1 MITRLFRSI
10 GLTPNESKVYMT
22 LLDLGSAQAGQITEK
37 SGIHRRNVY
46 DSIARLLEKGLVSY
60 VTVNNNKLFSPVA
73 PKRFFELIDE
83 RKFELDLLKKDF
95 SKAMP
100 ELELR
105 EKLQRRHDVR
115 FFKGIEGLKSVYE
128 NIINTSKSY
137 VGIGPGQQLE
147 KILSHYF
154 THFVERRQKMG
165 IKIKII
171 YSEESKGKIK
181 KTPLSEIRY
190 MPRECSS
197 RTALR
202 IYGDKVATLLLEKG
216 EPQAIVIKNQ
226 HIANGYRKYF
236 EFMWKNASK

>member
-1 MITRLFRSI
+1 MITRLFNSV
-10 GLTPNESKVYMT
+10 GMTQNESKVYMT

-46 DSIARLLEKGLVSY
+46 DAISRLMEKGLASF
-60 VTVNNNKLFSPVA
+60 VTVNNNKTFSPVH
-73 PKRFFELIDE
+73 PKRFFELIE
-83 RKFELDLLKKDF
+83 EKKLDLEILRNDF
-95 SKAMP
+95 SKVMP
-100 ELELR
+100 ELELK
-105 EKLQRRHDVR
+105 EKLQHRHDVR

-137 VGIGPGQQLE
+137 VGIGLGQHLE
-147 KILSHYF
+147 KIMSHYF

-171 YSEESKGKIK
+171 YSEDSRGKIK
-181 KTPLSEIRY
+181 KTPLSELRY
-190 MPRECSS
+190 MPQEYSS

-216 EPQAIVIKNQ
+216 EPQAIVIKNN

-236 EFMWKNASK
+236 EFMWKAASK

>member
-1 MITRLFRSI
+1 MITRLFNSV
-10 GLTPNESKVYMT
+10 GMTQNESKVYMT

-46 DSIARLLEKGLVSY
+46 DSISRLLEKGLASF
-60 VTVNNNKLFSPVA
+60 VTVNGNKTFSPVH
-73 PKRFFELIDE
+73 PKRFFELIE
-83 RKFELDLLKKDF
+83 EKKLELDILKKDF
-95 SKAMP
+95 NDAMP

-128 NIINTSKSY
+128 NILNTSKSY

-147 KILSHYF
+147 KIMSHYF
-154 THFVERRQKMG
+154 THFVERRQKMKVS
-165 IKIKII
+165 IRII
-171 YSEESKGKIK
+171 YSEDSRGKIK
-181 KTPLSEIRY
+181 KTPLSELRY
-190 MPRECSS
+190 MPKECSS

-216 EPQAIVIKNQ
+216 EPEAIIIKNN

-236 EFMWKNASK
+236 EFMWKAASK